1 MIYSRTL
8 HAQPYFTF
16 QRSSAALFRR
26 LVHSHLI
33 KAGFPTGYSVIF
45 NNFERVVSLI
55 NFSRYRVSRY
65 ARESMRNESWISRV
79 RQYTLVD
86 SIRSSYSY
94 YSNFDAISNIL
105 FLFFYF
111 LFLFSFFFF
120 PRASAA
126 NWSQRRHGVSSVL
139 PFSSCACR
147 RPSRRGSA
155 LVRQHGRPRRRMV
168 TRATNATRRAI
179 PQAILRSRTFLPSL
193 FLAVC
198 ARSLCR
204 PNGPDW
210 LRAFDFTT
218 AETKAASRRLP
229 IERFRPILLNI
240 IASGTTTIYLFPR
253 CIAAEV
259 AISWYRACTRSFD
272 TSSFVLLL
280 GNDFNQRSRCNVKF
294 GRESSRKSIVV
305 EIRVR

>member
-1 MIYSRTL
+1 
-8 HAQPYFTF
+8 
-16 QRSSAALFRR
+16 
-26 LVHSHLI
+26 
-33 KAGFPTGYSVIF
+33 
-45 NNFERVVSLI
+45 
-55 NFSRYRVSRY
+55 
-65 ARESMRNESWISRV
+65 MRNESWISRV
-79 RQYTLVD
+79 RQSTLVD
-86 SIRSSYSY
+86 STRSSYSY
-94 YSNFDAISNIL
+94 YSNFDRISLSIVHWYSTVRNCAAYSIRCTRYASWRT
-105 FLFFYF
+105 FRASPHGSSGPFPFCKCAASSRSPIFFF
-111 LFLFSFFFF
+111 FFSISFFFSLFFF

-147 RPSRRGSA
+147 RPSRSA
-155 LVRQHGRPRRRMV
+155 LVLQHGRPRRRMV

-179 PQAILRSRTFLPSL
+179 PQAILRSRTFLLSL

-204 PNGPDW
+204 PNEPDR

-280 GNDFNQRSRCNVKF
+280 GNDLTKDRDATSSLDESRL
-294 GRESSRKSIVV
+294 ESLS
-305 EIRVR
+305 

>member
-1 MIYSRTL
+1 MSDSPPSWTRLVLLILVILISIES
-8 HAQPYFTF
+8 PF
-16 QRSSAALFRR
+16 RSSTDIRRFATVQRTAYGVQDTRVGERSAHLRMAVRALSLFASVPLRR
-26 LVHSHLI
+26 DLQ
-33 KAGFPTGYSVIF
+33 
-45 NNFERVVSLI
+45 
-55 NFSRYRVSRY
+55 FSFS
-65 ARESMRNESWISRV
+65 
-79 RQYTLVD
+79 
-86 SIRSSYSY
+86 
-94 YSNFDAISNIL
+94 F
-105 FLFFYF
+105 F
-111 LFLFSFFFF
+111 LFLFSFLFFF

-147 RPSRRGSA
+147 RPSRSA
-155 LVRQHGRPRRRMV
+155 LVLQHGRPRRRMV

-179 PQAILRSRTFLPSL
+179 PQAILRSRTFLLSL
-193 FLAVC
+193 FFAVC

-204 PNGPDW
+204 PNEPDW

-280 GNDFNQRSRCNVKF
+280 GNDLTKDRDATSSLDESRL
-294 GRESSRKSIVV
+294 ESLS
-305 EIRVR
+305 